1 MRRVRAISAFCF
13 RIWSTCFPAGDRS
26 RRSAPS
32 KARSMSGSRSRFA
45 SMQSFL
51 TASVIALTWKSRT
64 ADLLLLLAHRREE
77 LLLALGHLLRR
88 HVLLVRGEAP
98 PVAGRILHLAVAVA
112 PEHVGEGHDDL
123 RAGLHRPLERLVD
136 VGHVDVQ
143 VTGGPAHRSR
153 RPASH
158 ARLLIAQHEDG
169 VADLELGV
177 HEGLAVGPGY
187 AHQLLGA
194 QGALVEVDR
203 LGPVTDG
210 ERGGDRAEPVRDWL
224 RHRTLPL

>member
-51 TASVIALTWKSRT
+51 TASVIALTWTSRMG
-64 ADLLLLLAHRREE
+64 DLRLLLAHRRDE

-88 HVLLVRGEAP
+88 HVFLVRGEAP

-112 PEHVGEGHDDL
+112 PEHVGEGHEDL
-123 RAGLHRPLERLVD
+123 RARLDRAPEGLVD
-136 VGHVDVQ
+136 VGHVHVQ
-143 VTGGPAHRSR
+143 VAGGPAHRGR
-153 RPASH
+153 RPAPH
-158 ARLLIAQHEDG
+158 AWLFIAQPEDG
-169 VADLELGV
+169 VADLELGM
-177 HEGLAVGPGY
+177 HDDRKSTRLNSSHRCISYAVFCLKKKKKKRND
-187 AHQLLGA
+187 ASSA
-194 QGALVEVDR
+194 
-203 LGPVTDG
+203 
-210 ERGGDRAEPVRDWL
+210 
-224 RHRTLPL
+224 

>member
-26 RRSAPS
+26 CRSAPS

-51 TASVIALTWKSRT
+51 TASVIALTWTSRT

-88 HVLLVRGEAP
+88 HVLRVRGETP
-98 PVAGRILHLAVAVA
+98 EVAGRILHQAEAVA
-112 PEHVGEGHDDL
+112 PEHVAEGHDDL
-123 RAGLHRPLERLVD
+123 RAGLHRPRERLVD
-136 VGHVDVQ
+136 VGHVDIQ
-143 VTGGPAHRSR
+143 VTGGSAHRSR
-153 RPASH
+153 RPAPP
-158 ARLLIAQHEDG
+158 ARLLIAQHEER

-177 HEGLAVGPGY
+177 HDALAVGAGD
-187 AHQLLGA
+187 AHHLL
-194 QGALVEVDR
+194 
-203 LGPVTDG
+203 DG
-210 ERGGDRAEPVRDWL
+210 KSVMHAELKIGDSL
-224 RHRTLPL
+224 FMLS